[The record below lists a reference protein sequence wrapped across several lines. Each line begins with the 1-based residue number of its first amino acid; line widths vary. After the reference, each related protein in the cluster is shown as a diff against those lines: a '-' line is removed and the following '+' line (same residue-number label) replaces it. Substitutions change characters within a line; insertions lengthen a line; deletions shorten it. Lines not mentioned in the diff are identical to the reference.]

1 MFAEGLCVIL
11 WMNGAT
17 MDALTH
23 SPASLTTHELHIWS
37 RLPDGFLNIKW
48 WGTSSTSSWAPSR
61 FFLEC
66 LRDLSSS
73 LAAWAARSSPVG
85 SKLLHL
91 SLGLSPPP
99 LEPPAGGGGG
109 GGGWDGRPGG
119 TSGCPL
125 FKPNSHDI
133 LKRIN
138 KGQLAGLV
146 RRLWENCHTALPL
159 HAFRW
164 NRLHMRSRKVEQL

>member
-1 MFAEGLCVIL
+1 MVCWGPLSDF
-11 WMNGAT
+11 MNDWGNHGSPYKQS
-17 MDALTH
+17 ALLND
-23 SPASLTTHELHIWS
+23 SRAWYFINLAWRIFKYKIVGNWFYQQLSSQPFSLEY
-37 RLPDGFLNIKW
+37 
-48 WGTSSTSSWAPSR
+48 
-61 FFLEC
+61 

-109 GGGWDGRPGG
+109 GGWDGRPGG

-133 LKRIN
+133 LKGIN
-138 KGQLAGLV
+138 KGQFRGSV
-146 RRLWENCHTALPL
+146 R
-159 HAFRW
+159 
-164 NRLHMRSRKVEQL
+164 QL